1 MVANLYKL
9 RQGPDKLSTCVFWA
23 MIGHSPGYQ
32 ASASVVIGWQQ
43 LNDVAPR
50 HRITLLLGN
59 FAGTANIANKQ
70 CVYKWNVGVRFEGNE
85 ERNLKVINKM
95 LANCYHNSL
104 SLKLS
109 FAPVGLALP
118 STYTN

>member
-1 MVANLYKL
+1 
-9 RQGPDKLSTCVFWA
+9 

-43 LNDVAPR
+43 MNEVAPR
-50 HRITLLLGN
+50 HGITLFLGN
-59 FAGTANIANKQ
+59 LAGTANIANKQ

-85 ERNLKVINKM
+85 ERNLKVINKTKQM
-95 LANCYHNSL
+95 LANCYYNSV